1 MTSKQP
7 IHSVLFD
14 NQNEYYA
21 QPTSGDNLQFYSS
34 SYGDQYS
41 TNYYASPPAG
51 DMRSTN
57 YEFSNSGS
65 FWSAFGT
72 GGYADEP
79 PLLEELGLNFEH
91 IKTKSLTVLNPFRT
105 VPSTIMDDTDLAGPL
120 LFIFL
125 FGTFLLLSRK
135 AHFGY
140 IYGVGVL
147 GVLSIYL
154 ILNLMSENGIDG
166 SRTASVLG
174 YCLLPMVMLSGLSV
188 FLKLDTIVVQ
198 GCFLNTQSIQYRKR
212 TEQDSI
218 DNHIK
223 KKRPVD
229 RNIPP
234 KIEAYVPESRLYE
247 ELCQFERNMDTA
259 IMRKRLEIQEALGK
273 PNKVKRTMRIFISNT
288 AADQLHQEEEEEE
301 VDGQV
306 FEINSENEPSW
317 TLKIEGR
324 LLDPLIPTKK
334 AQPVQK
340 FTSFFKSIIVELD
353 PEKYPEGNLIEWR
366 KQPSSVESDGI
377 EVKRKGDTNVNVRII
392 LVPDYTPQKFK
403 LTPALSE
410 LTGLKLA
417 TKSHIVSELWNYIK
431 LHNCQDAK
439 DKRIIHCDRKMQA
452 IFNATQL
459 QFHEIPEL
467 IQRQVTQPDPI
478 VLEYTIRVDKRFNMS
493 SKAYDVDVELDS
505 VLKQKMMNVVAASQV
520 QKDILSLDDK
530 IVQCVQSI
538 NNSKMKRD
546 FLMQF
551 SSHPIEFINKWIHS
565 QARDIEAVLGET
577 KVNLEDVRQT
587 EFYKQPWVK
596 EAVFHYLTSKTQQKM
611 QELLAT
617 QSSSKQS

>member
-1 MTSKQP
+1 MTSNQP

-14 NQNEYYA
+14 NTNEYYGQQQA
-21 QPTSGDNLQFYSS
+21 SDGLQFYSS
-34 SYGDQYS
+34 SYGDQYNS
-41 TNYYASPPAG
+41 ANYYSAPPPAATG

-57 YEFSNSGS
+57 YDFSTSGS

-79 PLLEELGLNFEH
+79 PLLEELGLNFGH

-147 GVLSIYL
+147 GVVSIYL
-154 ILNLMSENGIDG
+154 ILNLMSENGIDE

-188 FLKLDTIVVQ
+188 VLKLDNIIGTLLTIV
-198 GCFLNTQSIQYRKR
+198 SILWCTYSSSGMF
-212 TEQDSI
+212 TSVLHMSEQRI
-218 DNHIK
+218 LVAYPVDNHIK

-234 KIEAYVPESRLYE
+234 KIEAYVPESKLYE
-247 ELCQFERNMDTA
+247 ELCQFERNMDSA
-259 IMRKRLEIQEALGK
+259 IMKKRLEIQEAL
-273 PNKVKRTMRIFISNT
+273 
-288 AADQLHQEEEEEE
+288 AADQPHEEEQEEEEEE
-301 VDGQV
+301 EGHM

-340 FTSFFKSIIVELD
+340 FTSFFKSILIELD
-353 PEKYPEGNLIEWR
+353 NGELIEWR
-366 KQPSSVESDGI
+366 KQASSTESDGI
-377 EVKRKGDTNVNVRII
+377 EVKRKGDKDVHARII
-392 LVPDYTPQKFK
+392 LVPDYTPQKYK
-403 LTPALSE
+403 LATGLSE
-410 LTGLKLA
+410 LTGLRLA
-417 TKSHIVSELWNYIK
+417 TKPQIVTELWGYIK
-431 LHNCQDAK
+431 EHHCQDPH
-439 DKRIIHCDRKMQA
+439 DKRIIHCDKKMLSL
-452 IFNATQL
+452 FGVEKL
-459 QFHEIPEL
+459 QFSQIPDV
-467 IQRQVTQPDPI
+467 INRYVTQPDPI
-478 VLEYTIRVDKRFNMS
+478 QLEYTIRVDKRFHAS
-493 SKAYDVDVELDS
+493 PKAYDVDVELDS
-505 VLKQKMMNVVAASQV
+505 VLKQKMMNVVSASQV
-520 QKDILSLDDK
+520 QKDILALDDK
-530 IVQCVQSI
+530 VVQCVQSI
-538 NNSKMKRD
+538 NNSKMKRN

-551 SSHPIEFINKWIHS
+551 SMHPIEFINKWINS

-596 EAVFHYLTSKTQQKM
+596 EAVFHYLTAKTQQRM

-617 QSSSKQS
+617 QSTKQ

>member
-1 MTSKQP
+1 MQ
-7 IHSVLFD
+7 HS
-14 NQNEYYA
+14 
-21 QPTSGDNLQFYSS
+21 S
-34 SYGDQYS
+34 
-41 TNYYASPPAG
+41 
-51 DMRSTN
+51 
-57 YEFSNSGS
+57 
-65 FWSAFGT
+65 
-72 GGYADEP
+72 
-79 PLLEELGLNFEH
+79 
-91 IKTKSLTVLNPFRT
+91 
-105 VPSTIMDDTDLAGPL
+105 
-120 LFIFL
+120 
-125 FGTFLLLSRK
+125 
-135 AHFGY
+135 
-140 IYGVGVL
+140 
-147 GVLSIYL
+147 
-154 ILNLMSENGIDG
+154 
-166 SRTASVLG
+166 
-174 YCLLPMVMLSGLSV
+174 
-188 FLKLDTIVVQ
+188 
-198 GCFLNTQSIQYRKR
+198 LNTQSIQYRKR
-212 TEQDSI
+212 AEQDSI

-439 DKRIIHCDRKMQA
+439 DKRIIHCDKKMQA

-617 QSSSKQS
+617 QSSAKQS

>member
-1 MTSKQP
+1 MQP
-7 IHSVLFD
+7 
-14 NQNEYYA
+14 
-21 QPTSGDNLQFYSS
+21 SS
-34 SYGDQYS
+34 
-41 TNYYASPPAG
+41 
-51 DMRSTN
+51 
-57 YEFSNSGS
+57 
-65 FWSAFGT
+65 
-72 GGYADEP
+72 
-79 PLLEELGLNFEH
+79 
-91 IKTKSLTVLNPFRT
+91 
-105 VPSTIMDDTDLAGPL
+105 
-120 LFIFL
+120 
-125 FGTFLLLSRK
+125 
-135 AHFGY
+135 
-140 IYGVGVL
+140 
-147 GVLSIYL
+147 
-154 ILNLMSENGIDG
+154 
-166 SRTASVLG
+166 
-174 YCLLPMVMLSGLSV
+174 
-188 FLKLDTIVVQ
+188 
-198 GCFLNTQSIQYRKR
+198 LNTQSIQYRKR

-234 KIEAYVPESRLYE
+234 KIEANVPESRLYE
-247 ELCQFERNMDTA
+247 ELCQFERDMDTA

-530 IVQCVQSI
+530 IVQC
-538 NNSKMKRD
+538 
-546 FLMQF
+546 
-551 SSHPIEFINKWIHS
+551 
-565 QARDIEAVLGET
+565 AVLGET

-617 QSSSKQS
+617 QSSAKQS

>member
-147 GVLSIYL
+147 GVISIYL

-188 FLKLDTIVVQ
+188 FLKLDTIV
-198 GCFLNTQSIQYRKR
+198 GFLNTQSIQYRKR
-212 TEQDSI
+212 AEQDSI

-439 DKRIIHCDRKMQA
+439 DKRIIHCDKKMQA

-617 QSSSKQS
+617 QSSAKQS